1 MMIQAR
7 TNMFRRTAKKM
18 ATISRTAKTHTVT
31 VSLALTLSGSL
42 AVMSPQHREAQ
53 EKLGGAQRQNAP
65 ASPPQHIHTHTHS
78 DAHTHTRRNL
88 RPLAMAP
95 SASFHGR
102 YKTLTLPPTPGSAGY
117 SR

>member
-7 TNMFRRTAKKM
+7 TNMFLRTAKEM

-53 EKLGGAQRQNAP
+53 EKLGGAQRPKAP
-65 ASPPQHIHTHTHS
+65 ASPPQHIHTHS
-78 DAHTHTRRNL
+78 DAHTHKTQPQTLGNG
-88 RPLAMAP
+88 
-95 SASFHGR
+95 SFR
-102 YKTLTLPPTPGSAGY
+102 LLPWEVQDLNSTSDSGLSWLQ
-117 SR
+117 SVML